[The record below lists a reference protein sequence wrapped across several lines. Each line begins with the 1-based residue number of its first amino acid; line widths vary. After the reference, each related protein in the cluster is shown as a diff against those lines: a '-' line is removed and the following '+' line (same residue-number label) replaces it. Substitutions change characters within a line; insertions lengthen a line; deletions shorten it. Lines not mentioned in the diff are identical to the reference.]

1 MRLFPAKALARH
13 DRVNLID
20 DACGNSHCSM
30 HLIPVMARQRL
41 GRVNL
46 IEDACGNSLWFVLF
60 LFKDYF
66 LDYLGVGGR
75 FV

>member
-13 DRVNLID
+13 DRVNLIE
-20 DACGNSHCSM
+20 DACGNIHYSM
-30 HLIPVMARQRL
+30 HSIPAKALSRHD
-41 GRVNL
+41 RVNL
-46 IEDACGNSLWFVLF
+46 IEDACGNSLWLVLF

-66 LDYLGVGGR
+66 LDYLGVGSR

>member
-1 MRLFPAKALARH
+1 
-13 DRVNLID
+13 
-20 DACGNSHCSM
+20 M
-30 HLIPVMARQRL
+30 HLIPVKAL
-41 GRVNL
+41 SCHDRVNL

-66 LDYLGVGGR
+66 LDYFFFFNAVSVI